1 MSKAQINTLRKDRI
15 IENFS
20 GLKKLFTKNQ
30 VSKNTPHLPV
40 HAPKQETLSI
50 RAADKKKIEALR
62 GYAAMPNYALSSKTE
77 EMTEQ
82 TVKPMNNE
90 LSNDMS
96 KSVSEVVNMSK
107 KEKKKFFYNLRR
119 GINTILMKEEQ
130 GITAIKGKARPQ
142 TNTQTNLNIAQ
153 MKMARDKDSLTL

>member
-1 MSKAQINTLRKDRI
+1 
-15 IENFS
+15 
-20 GLKKLFTKNQ
+20 
-30 VSKNTPHLPV
+30 
-40 HAPKQETLSI
+40 
-50 RAADKKKIEALR
+50 
-62 GYAAMPNYALSSKTE
+62 
-77 EMTEQ
+77 
-82 TVKPMNNE
+82 
-90 LSNDMS
+90 MS

-130 GITAIKGKARPQ
+130 GITAIKEKARPQ